1 LVDDAENDIAMKT
14 GDPVIDIGLQGQL
27 NEYEYRAIVG
37 SHDENIHHWNWF
49 GCPVYTRSTT
59 PPPVSLAFIQAE
71 PKAPKG
77 NDELRV
83 NSILNRAIRY
93 IDPVII
99 VLDREN
105 EGILQTHGTAM
116 VEACH
121 DNTYT
126 HYSLYGNWMT
136 DDFSM
141 RRMIIPDAGTPGN
154 GQFTI
159 GNGLFGI
166 GPLISRHDWMWRRGE
181 LVAASQGPVRLPRKL
196 TWKATPSKL
205 NIQSMLTTDYNP
217 SQSNH
222 LRILE
227 TASKFTQKT
236 WLAAKR
242 ISRMSISLPAGIM
255 GTMIKKAWCRPK
267 TDSYSTSSSRLS
279 IMGGLAKKTWATIT
293 CILQKSFGF
302 SLGNVKAGIKKAVF
316 IPHRLVPDVLLWLL
330 SF

>member
-1 LVDDAENDIAMKT
+1 
-14 GDPVIDIGLQGQL
+14 
-27 NEYEYRAIVG
+27 
-37 SHDENIHHWNWF
+37 
-49 GCPVYTRSTT
+49 
-59 PPPVSLAFIQAE
+59 
-71 PKAPKG
+71 
-77 NDELRV
+77 
-83 NSILNRAIRY
+83 
-93 IDPVII
+93 
-99 VLDREN
+99 
-105 EGILQTHGTAM
+105 
-116 VEACH
+116 
-121 DNTYT
+121 
-126 HYSLYGNWMT
+126 
-136 DDFSM
+136 
-141 RRMIIPDAGTPGN
+141 MI
-154 GQFTI
+154 F
-159 GNGLFGI
+159 
-166 GPLISRHDWMWRRGE
+166 WMWRRGE
-181 LVAASQGPVRLPRKL
+181 LVAASQEPVCLPRKL

-217 SQSNH
+217 SQPNH

-255 GTMIKKAWCRPK
+255 ETMIKKAWCRPK

-293 CILQKSFGF
+293 CILQKAFGF